1 LSVEKLRICF
11 LGTGSMGSAVLRGLL
26 ASGYE
31 TKLISATTNTEASA
45 KNLRSLGVSALSI
58 ESSPDANSLL
68 SSDAQVVVLGVK
80 PYKIAD
86 VLTEIREELPKDAV
100 VISMAAGIEL
110 ATMAE
115 KLPEHANLIRT
126 MPNTPA
132 LVGKGVTGVASSASA
147 SKEALQTALDLFS
160 TVGQAVE
167 VREDQINALSA
178 ISGSGPAWIMYV
190 IEKWEEVARARG
202 FSDEQAATLVRSTLI
217 GSAELL
223 AQTAEEPAILRRN
236 VTSPG
241 GTTERIISTLEE
253 ANLTE
258 LFDRALQAAVDRANE
273 IASSKG

>member
-1 LSVEKLRICF
+1 MQKLRICF

-31 TKLISATTNTEASA
+31 SKLISATTQTESSA
-45 KNLRSLGVSALSI
+45 KNLRALGVSALSL
-58 ESSPDANSLL
+58 ESSADANELL

-100 VISMAAGIEL
+100 VISMAAGIEI

-115 KLPEHANLIRT
+115 KLPNHPNLIRT

-132 LVGKGVTGVASSASA
+132 LVGSGVTGVSAASSASKSA
-147 SKEALQTALDLFS
+147 IETALDLFQ
-160 TVGQAVE
+160 TVGEAVE
-167 VREDQINALSA
+167 VEESQINALSA
-178 ISGSGPAWIMYV
+178 ISGSGPAWLMFIV
-190 IEKWEEVARARG
+190 EKWEEVAVARG
-202 FSDEQAATLVRSTLI
+202 FTKEQAATLVRSTLI

-223 AQTAEEPAILRRN
+223 AQSGEEPSVLREN

-241 GTTERIISTLEE
+241 GTTEKIIATLEQ
-253 ANLTE
+253 ADLTK
-258 LFDRALQAAVDRANE
+258 LFDHALQAAMNRADE
-273 IASSKG
+273 IGRSKG